1 MEDMERTIS
10 TFHQYKNISD
20 HVAVA
25 NVASQGWERLKE
37 FTERSRRFNNQETLF
52 ERDITDYSKIQDMI
66 KNFTPYYIMWTTST
80 KWFENIV

>member
-1 MEDMERTIS
+1 MERTIS

-52 ERDITDYSKIQDMI
+52 ERDITDYS
-66 KNFTPYYIMWTTST
+66 
-80 KWFENIV
+80 